1 MALRWR
7 RFWRKFR
14 RTGPLMTTLL
24 LLIACNRGAAAPTPP
39 APTAQSEATPA
50 ATTTPVPPAP
60 TIAASPPA
68 PTVSASVA
76 LPTVTPTSTQ
86 GSAAQGA
93 IFSSPRFSYTVV
105 LPCCWVALPTAGTA
119 IESALAEL
127 EAETD
132 EPVWGDLGDRLR
144 GRDDGAVL
152 ELIGVLPDA
161 ENLALPVAQVTVSV
175 LPAFGL
181 TLDEYLAAT
190 SSELGEIANTDV
202 LTAYIESTLGVGG
215 FPASVIEYTATPS
228 PASDEIADERMAGL
242 QVAFFGHDDA
252 TLIVLTFTTTVD
264 RYPDLQ
270 PEFLDI
276 VRTMTLEGTPV

>member
-7 RFWRKFR
+7 HFWRKFWQ
-14 RTGPLMTTLL
+14 TGPLMATLL
-24 LLIACNRGAAAPTPP
+24 LLSACNRGASVPTSP
-39 APTAQSEATPA
+39 APTAQSAATPV
-50 ATTTPVPPAP
+50 ATATVV
-60 TIAASPPA
+60 SPA
-68 PTVSASVA
+68 PTVDASPSAPTADASTT
-76 LPTVTPTSTQ
+76 LPTVTPTLMR

-93 IFSSPRFSYTVV
+93 IFSSPRFSYTVM

-152 ELIGVLPDA
+152 ELIGVLPDV
-161 ENLALPVAQVTVSV
+161 ENLALPVAQLTVSV

-190 SSELGEIANTDV
+190 ATELNEIANTNV

-215 FPASVIEYTATPS
+215 FPASIVEYTATPS
-228 PASDEIADERMAGL
+228 PAREEVAEKRMAGL

-252 TLIVLTFTTTVD
+252 TLIVLTFTTTAD

-270 PEFLDI
+270 PEFLHI
-276 VRTMTLEGTPV
+276 VRTMTLEGTSV